1 MHAQTPEQFGVLFRS
16 MQVAIPAMMVA
27 LVWFVRFYPRAGRLW
42 LAYAFSILRGG
53 LKRQLGFFKFGNHC
67 ALVTSPCHCSPRP

>member
-53 LKRQLGFFKFGNHC
+53 
-67 ALVTSPCHCSPRP
+67 